1 MTRELVCIGCPMG
14 CRLEVEEDAGADGGW
29 RVSGSTCARGRAY
42 AVQEVSAPVRT
53 LTSTVRIE
61 GARLPRLPVR
71 TSAPVPKD
79 RLEACM
85 AVIDRVTAR
94 HPVAMGQ
101 VLVRD
106 LLGTGADLIAS
117 RSL

>member
-1 MTRELVCIGCPMG
+1 MARELVCIVCPMG
-14 CRLEVEEDAGADGGW
+14 CGLTVAAEPGGW
-29 RVSGSTCARGRAY
+29 RVEGSTCERGRAY
-42 AVQEVSAPVRT
+42 AIQEATAPVRT

-61 GARLPRLPVR
+61 GGLLPRLPVR

-79 RLEACM
+79 RLGACL
-85 AVIDRVTAR
+85 AVIDRVAAR
-94 HPVAMGQ
+94 SPVAMGQ

-106 LLGTGADLIAS
+106 IGGTGVDLVAS

>member
-1 MTRELVCIGCPMG
+1 MVLERVCIVCPMG
-14 CRLEVEEDAGADGGW
+14 CRLTLEAEAGGW
-29 RVSGSTCARGRAY
+29 RVDGCTCERGRAY
-42 AVQEVSAPVRT
+42 GIQEVTAPVRT

-61 GARLPRLPVR
+61 GARLARLPVR

-79 RLEACM
+79 KLGTCM
-85 AVIDRVTAR
+85 AVIDRVAAR
-94 HPVAMGQ
+94 SPVAMGQ

-106 LLGTGADLIAS
+106 LGGTGVDLVAS